1 MDFNELFQTADW
13 KQEKHVPVIDIMG
26 TAKKGE
32 PIMVHAMVGKE
43 IAHPNTTEHHIR
55 WIDMY
60 FLPDGEKFPYQI
72 GKSEFNAHGASVQG
86 ANSSTVYADP
96 KTSFTFKT
104 GKPGKIIAFSLCNI
118 HGLWK
123 NEMELKF

>member
-1 MDFNELFQTADW
+1 MDFNELFKTADW
-13 KQEKHVPVIDIMG
+13 KQEKHVPVIEVMG

-55 WIDMY
+55 WIDLY

-86 ANSSTVYADP
+86 PNSSTVYADP

-104 GKPGKIIAFSLCNI
+104 EKPGKIIAFSFCNI

-123 NEMELKF
+123 NEMELKL